1 MPKPNVVLTTDI
13 RELER
18 VGQGK
23 VRDIYKIDRDYL
35 LIVTTDRISA
45 FDVIMSDGIPF
56 KGQVLTAIST
66 FWFRLIRDI
75 TGSHFVSSDFAEICR
90 LTDKKTADI
99 LKKYESQL
107 VGRSMLVKSAKVFPV
122 ECIVRGYLAGSGWKD
137 YSKTGSVSGVKLPA
151 RLKESDRL
159 PQTIFTPS
167 TKATSGHDE
176 NISFEQMANIISE
189 PAAKELRDRS
199 IKVYEAAHKYA
210 LTKGIIICDTKFE
223 WGTVNN
229 EIILVDEALTPDS
242 SRFWPADSY
251 APGKGQ
257 PSFDKQ
263 FLRDYLESINWNKTP
278 PPPKLPEEIINK
290 TSAKYAEAYKKI
302 TGNTI

>member
-1 MPKPNVVLTTDI
+1 MTKPNVVLTTNI
-13 RELER
+13 HELER

-23 VRDIYKIDRDYL
+23 VRDIYKIDDNYL

-45 FDVIMSDGIPF
+45 FDVILPDGIPF
-56 KGQVLTAIST
+56 KGQVLTELST
-66 FWFRLIRDI
+66 FWFKLIRDI
-75 TGSHFVSSDFAEICR
+75 TGSHFVSSDYAEICR

-151 RLKESDRL
+151 GLKESDRL

-176 NISFEQMANIISE
+176 NISFEQMAE
-189 PAAKELRDRS
+189 LVGQKPAEELRDRS
-199 IKVYEAAHKYA
+199 INVYETVHKYA

-223 WGTVNN
+223 WGAVNN

-251 APGKGQ
+251 SPGKSQ

-263 FLRDYLESINWNKTP
+263 FVRDYLESINWNKTP
-278 PPPKLPEEIINK
+278 PPPKLPEDIIAK
-290 TSAKYAEAYKKI
+290 TSEKYLEAYKKL
-302 TGNTI
+302 TGE